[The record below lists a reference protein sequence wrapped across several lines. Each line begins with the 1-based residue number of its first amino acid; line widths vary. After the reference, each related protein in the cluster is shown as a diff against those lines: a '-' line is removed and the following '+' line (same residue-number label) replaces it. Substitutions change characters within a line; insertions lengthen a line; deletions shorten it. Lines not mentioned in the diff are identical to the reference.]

1 MNKLRTLMALAIAIL
16 TVSCAQPSKAK
27 LVVGLIPQDSVD
39 AISTLSKPFEEI
51 LEKRLPGVDVEIFIG
66 TNYDAVI
73 EGLISKKVD
82 VSFLAPAAFIKA
94 KERSGVK
101 AVLQAKVKGIWEY
114 DAVMISPTAK
124 PVDDITSLRGK
135 NVLFGSASST
145 SGFIVPLGHLIDS
158 GVTLKELGSWRNMEG
173 GHTSVILSVANG
185 EADAGFTWLPGI
197 DLVETKNAGT
207 AAKLHVVKLGT
218 VPNDP
223 VVVREGLDGELVAKI
238 QKAFI
243 EAIED
248 PTDGPIFKKLY
259 FYDDFRVIEDAA
271 YDDVGR
277 IFGAVKKAEL

>member
-1 MNKLRTLMALAIAIL
+1 
-16 TVSCAQPSKAK
+16 
-27 LVVGLIPQDSVD
+27 
-39 AISTLSKPFEEI
+39 
-51 LEKRLPGVDVEIFIG
+51 
-66 TNYDAVI
+66 
-73 EGLISKKVD
+73 
-82 VSFLAPAAFIKA
+82 
-94 KERSGVK
+94 
-101 AVLQAKVKGIWEY
+101 
-114 DAVMISPTAK
+114 MISPTAK
-124 PVDDITSLRGK
+124 PVDDIASLRGK

-197 DLVETKNAGT
+197 DLVETKNPGT

-223 VVVREGLDGELVAKI
+223 VVVREGLDGELIAKI

-259 FYDDFRVIEDAA
+259 FYDDFRVIEDAGTTTSVA
-271 YDDVGR
+271 SSEPSKSGALRAVSGHLQTRRGR
-277 IFGAVKKAEL
+277 QGLRVWTTILDGVSLEIHEGEFVSIIGPSGAGKTTLCGSSTASTRSIAAPCPSTAVPRRGLARGLRSSGARSPSSSNP

>member
-1 MNKLRTLMALAIAIL
+1 MNKRVAIL
-16 TVSCAQPSKAK
+16 VLSAVILASCGSGAKKEK
-27 LVVGLIPQDSVD
+27 LVIGLIPQDSVE
-39 AISTLSKPFEEI
+39 ASSTLSKPFEAI

-82 VSFLAPAAFIKA
+82 ISFLAPAAFIKA

-101 AVLQAKVKGIWEY
+101 AILQAKVKGIWEY
-114 DAVMISPTAK
+114 DAVMITPVAK
-124 PVDDITSLRGK
+124 PLDDIQSLKGK

-145 SGFIVPLGHLIDS
+145 SGFIVPLGHLIDK

-197 DLVETKNAGT
+197 DLVESKTPGT
-207 AAKLHVVKLGT
+207 AAKLHVTKLGT

-223 VVVREGLDGELVAKI
+223 VVAREGLDAALIAKV

-248 PTDGPIFKKLY
+248 TQDGPIFKQLY
-259 FYDDFRVIEDAA
+259 FYDDFRVIEDSA

-277 IFGAVKKAEL
+277 IFAAVKKAEL